1 MDEAKF
7 RRLRQIILD
16 STRFVSCG
24 ISFDTMEAHKKGYT
38 EEEITDVEYL
48 LTKSSFFTKDFLEE
62 IRQVTSDSDNKFDIF
77 FVEFAKIIFI
87 LHEDSQKSKYF
98 FEEDLQKEVL
108 FKQYVGFSNEFLS
121 EKPAA

>member
-24 ISFDTMEAHKKGYT
+24 ISFDTDEALKKGYT
-38 EEEITDVEYL
+38 EEEITDAEYL

-87 LHEDSQKSKYF
+87 LHEDSQKSRYF

-108 FKQYVGFSNEFLS
+108 FKQYIGFSNEFLS
-121 EKPAA
+121 GKPAA